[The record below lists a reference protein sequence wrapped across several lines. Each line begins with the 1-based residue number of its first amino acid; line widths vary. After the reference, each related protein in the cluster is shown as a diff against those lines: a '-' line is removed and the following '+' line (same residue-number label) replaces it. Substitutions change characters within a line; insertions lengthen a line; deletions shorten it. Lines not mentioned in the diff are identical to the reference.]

1 MIAKRDWNVIA
12 RMKEDKRRLNE
23 TDEEEVWKGARD
35 ILSEWV
41 GNESSVKD
49 SAKEHVRKFGR
60 VTCVKVTSKKDDTAA
75 NVTRRREKNL
85 TLERTKGTESD
96 GIRGTVR

>member
-1 MIAKRDWNVIA
+1 MEDAWQTVKPDGKNKHTRAAKAREKGLETLAEMIAKRDWNVIA
-12 RMKEDKRRLNE
+12 RMKEDKRRFNE
-23 TDEEEVWKGARD
+23 TDEEDVWKGARD

-60 VTCVKVTSKKDDTAA
+60 VTCVKMTSK
-75 NVTRRREKNL
+75 
-85 TLERTKGTESD
+85 
-96 GIRGTVR
+96 